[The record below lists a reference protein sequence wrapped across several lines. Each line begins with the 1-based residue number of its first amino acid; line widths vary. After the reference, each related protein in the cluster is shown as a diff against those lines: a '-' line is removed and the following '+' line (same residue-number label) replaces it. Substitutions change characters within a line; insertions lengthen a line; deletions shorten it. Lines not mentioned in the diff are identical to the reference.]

1 MKTKLSII
9 FLSAAVLMMSCVREE
24 MPEAG
29 TGSGLL
35 CRIEDGIPAT
45 KTILKDDPGVRI
57 ASKWQSGD
65 VVGIFGDNASNV
77 QYRIVSSSI
86 SADGKT
92 AEFKPQSSSSS
103 GTLLAYSPYQEGVSR
118 SGESIIVDFP
128 GSQQYAVMG
137 NLSGPDP
144 AANILAGIGNAT
156 TGIAF
161 RPVAAIL
168 KIGQAFEDAV
178 TLTAV
183 EFRDLEGRAVSGKMM
198 ITPGETLV
206 SEISGSGQAISLSF
220 GDGLALEAGQKTPLY
235 MIVPARQYAKGF
247 SLTFVTEDGSRSMK
261 TIGAA
266 SGITLSAGTVYPV
279 GDITRYSYLAGNS
292 FELADGAV
300 LVTPEKADLM
310 KIIRRTTHE
319 LLDING
325 NAIPFPDGAGYY
337 HGPALEMIVSKELN
351 LKEGSYLIFEQDS
364 DMLPSGGILKVM
376 TNEPLG
382 GGYYRVY
389 AISEANV
396 AAPYSKLEVGGE
408 MYDAEG
414 NLDEDKGEN
423 LDLAAYVTDIKDDE
437 GKSVS
442 FSVSPTGELLLSGES
457 AERLLGVETKGSA
470 SPSFALPA
478 LSLNIKKPNLEAVFS
493 AALTLNTRIAAGAVK
508 GEFQYLYVTVNPVF
522 NLGAEFKLKAE
533 LSETLNKHLF
543 TLYCAPIPIAPG
555 VMVTPEMD
563 ISGYVGIGGSLVF
576 STSMQYKYDLGTFG
590 VSYNKGDGFTTRH
603 IPPVPEKE
611 DGLQMEVGGLTGTLS
626 ASGGFSLHPK
636 FTIYGLIEVGVKAS
650 CGLVFG
656 VDLNVNQNGLN
667 PPKIYLQP
675 AIEMYPFIASL
686 GGYFTKDFKDLTVS
700 VNLDPLWERYLWP
713 KANVSLGFY
722 GPIKK
727 MYNSSFGYKT
737 IADLESDKDVDVVQI
752 MSPVL
757 NRVWTR
763 VVDAVFTHIDGMKYR
778 VTSSLPTIGDWDVY
792 VDYLGGG
799 TLGTPA
805 FETPWAPV
813 WCTDG
818 PFFRVPS
825 TGMAV
830 RARHRLAHIS
840 AGSKDIDVTDQIVG
854 GVPDNEAFAYRFVL
868 VDKFTGKEYDLGMKE
883 LGNRIDADYTYMV
896 SWPRTPDG
904 QDYFGPTK
912 IVREE
917 KFDNS
922 VPLKPLSSMYEPDGY
937 AYPPDFE

>member
-364 DMLPSGGILKVM
+364 DILPSGGILKVM

-423 LDLAAYVTDIKDDE
+423 LDLAAYVTDIKDNE

-470 SPSFALPA
+470 SPSFSLPG
-478 LSLNIKKPNLEAVFS
+478 LSLNIKQPNAEAAFS
-493 AALTLNTRIAAGAVK
+493 AALTLNTRIAAGAVQ

-522 NLGAEFKLKAE
+522 NLSAEFRLKAE
-533 LSETLNKHLF
+533 FSKTLSQHLF

-555 VMVTPEMD
+555 VLVTPEMD

-576 STSMQYKYDLGTFG
+576 STSLKYKYDMGTFG

-603 IPPVPEKE
+603 IPPVPDKE
-611 DGLQMEVGGLTGTLS
+611 DGLEMEVGGLTGTLS

-636 FTIYGLIEVGVKAS
+636 FTIYGLLEVGVKAS

-656 VDLNVNQNGLN
+656 VDFNVNQNGFN
-667 PPKIYLQP
+667 APKLYLQP

-686 GGYFTKDFKDLTVS
+686 GGYLTKDFKNLTVS

-713 KANVSLGFY
+713 RVSVIHGFY
-722 GPIKK
+722 GSIK
-727 MYNSSFGYKT
+727 MMNEFGYQTKD
-737 IADLESDKDVDVVQI
+737 DLGKDLIKI

-757 NRVWTR
+757 KGIFVIRSPS
-763 VVDAVFTHIDGMKYR
+763 AIFTQIDGMKYR
-778 VTSSLPTIGDWDVY
+778 VTSPLPTIGDWDVY

-799 TLGTPA
+799 TMGTPA
-805 FETPWAPV
+805 YDTPWAPV

-818 PFFRVPS
+818 SYLAVPS
-825 TGMAV
+825 TGMTI
-830 RARHRLAHIS
+830 RKRYRLAHIE
-840 AGSKDIDVTDQIVG
+840 AGQKDIDVTDEISG
-854 GVPDNEAFAYRFVL
+854 GIPVNENFSYRFVL
-868 VDKFTGKEYDLGMKE
+868 VKTSTGKEYDLGVKE
-883 LGNRIDADYTYMV
+883 LGSSIDVSNTYRI
-896 SWPRTPDG
+896 SWPKTPDG
-904 QDYFGPTK
+904 LDYFTYTK
-912 IVREE
+912 GVRPED
-917 KFDNS
+917 FDNS
-922 VPLKPLSSMYEPDGY
+922 VPLKSLSSMYEPDGY

>member
-1 MKTKLSII
+1 MKTKISVLFLAAALLS
-9 FLSAAVLMMSCVREE
+9 LSCVRED
-24 MPEAG
+24 MPQADSA
-29 TGSGLL
+29 SGLL
-35 CRIEDGIPAT
+35 CRIEGGVTAT
-45 KTILKDDPGVRI
+45 KTVLKDDPGVRMV
-57 ASKWQSGD
+57 SKWQSED
-65 VVGIFGDNASNV
+65 AVGVFSDNESNL
-77 QYRIVSSSI
+77 QYLIVSSSI
-86 SADGKT
+86 SGDGKT
-92 AEFKPQSSSSS
+92 AEFRTQSPTPP
-103 GTLLAYSPYQEGVSR
+103 GELLAYSPYQEGAAR
-118 SGESIIVDFP
+118 SGASLIVDFP
-128 GSQQYAVMG
+128 GNQQYAVMG

-144 AANILAGIGNAT
+144 AANILAGTGNSQN
-156 TGIAF
+156 GISF

-168 KIGQAFEDAV
+168 KIGQAFDDAV

-183 EFRDLEGRAVSGKMM
+183 EFRDLDGKAVAGKMK
-198 ITPGETLV
+198 IIPGDTPS
-206 SEISGSGQAISLSF
+206 SEITGSGQEITLSF
-220 GDGLALEAGQKTPLY
+220 GAGLALEAGQKSPLY

-247 SLTFVTEDGSRSMK
+247 SLTFVTEGGSRSVK

-266 SGITLSAGTVYPV
+266 AGITLAAGTVYPV
-279 GDITRYSYLAGNS
+279 GDITRYSYLAGDS
-292 FELADGAV
+292 FKLKDGAL
-300 LVTPEKADLM
+300 LVTPEKADMM
-310 KIIRRTTHE
+310 KIIRRSTHE
-319 LLDING
+319 LLDADG
-325 NAIPFPDGAGYY
+325 KAIPLPDGVGYY
-337 HGPALEMIVSKELN
+337 HGPALELIVRQELK
-351 LKEGSYLIFEQDS
+351 LEEGNFLVFEQDS
-364 DMLPSGGILKVM
+364 EMLPSGGILKVV
-376 TNEPLG
+376 TSEPLG

-396 AAPYSKLEVGGE
+396 AAPYAKLELGGE
-408 MYDAEG
+408 MYDADG
-414 NLDEDKGEN
+414 NLDESKGEN
-423 LDLAAYVTDIKDDE
+423 LDLAAYVTDIKDEE

-442 FSVSPTGELLLSGES
+442 FSMSPSGELLLSGES
-457 AERLLGVETKGSA
+457 AERLLGVKTKGSA

-493 AALTLNTRIAAGAVK
+493 AALTLNTRIAAGAVQ

-576 STSMQYKYDLGTFG
+576 STSLKYKYDMGTFG

-603 IPPVPEKE
+603 MPPVPEKE
-611 DGLQMEVGGLTGTLS
+611 DGLKMELGGLTGTLS

-686 GGYFTKDFKDLTVS
+686 GGYFTKDFKDLTVT

-713 KANVSLGFY
+713 KVSVSLGFY
-722 GPIKK
+722 GPTKK

-830 RARHRLAHIS
+830 RARHRLAQIS
-840 AGSKDIDVTDQIVG
+840 AGSKDIDVTDIITG
-854 GVPDNEAFAYRFVL
+854 GIPDNEAFAYRFVL
-868 VDKFTGKEYDLGMKE
+868 VNKYTGKEYDLGMNE
-883 LGNRIDADYTYMV
+883 LGGKIDVPYTHMI
-896 SWPRTPDG
+896 SWPKTPDG
-904 QDYFGPTK
+904 QDYFECKK

-917 KFDNS
+917 DFDNS
-922 VPLKPLSSMYEPDGY
+922 VPLKPLSSMYEADGY
-937 AYPPDFE
+937 ADPPVL

>member
-1 MKTKLSII
+1 MFLAAALLS
-9 FLSAAVLMMSCVREE
+9 LSCVRED
-24 MPEAG
+24 MPQADSA
-29 TGSGLL
+29 SGLL
-35 CRIEDGIPAT
+35 CRIEGGVPAT
-45 KTILKDDPGVRI
+45 KTVLKDDPGVRMV
-57 ASKWQSGD
+57 SKWQSED
-65 VVGIFGDNASNV
+65 AVGIFSDNASNL
-77 QYRIVSSSI
+77 QYSIVASSI
-86 SADGKT
+86 SDDGKT
-92 AEFKPQSSSSS
+92 AEFIAQYSTPA
-103 GTLLAYSPYQEGVSR
+103 GELFAYSPYQQSAVR
-118 SGESIIVDFP
+118 SGASLIVDFP
-128 GSQQYAVMG
+128 GNQQYAAMG

-144 AANILAGIGNAT
+144 AANILAGTGNSQ
-156 TGIAF
+156 TGISF

-168 KIGQAFEDAV
+168 KIGQAFDDAV

-183 EFRDLEGRAVSGKMM
+183 EFRDLDGKAVAGRMK
-198 ITPGETLV
+198 ITPGETPAAEITGSG
-206 SEISGSGQAISLSF
+206 SEITLSF
-220 GDGLALEAGQKTPLY
+220 GAGLALEAGQKSPLY

-247 SLTFVTEDGSRSMK
+247 SLTFVTEDGSRSVK

-266 SGITLSAGTVYPV
+266 AGITLAAGTVYPV
-279 GDITRYSYLAGNS
+279 GDITRYSYLAGDS
-292 FELADGAV
+292 FKLADGAM

-310 KIIRRTTHE
+310 KIIRRSTHE
-319 LLDING
+319 LLDADG
-325 NAIPFPDGAGYY
+325 KAIPLPDGVGYY
-337 HGPALEMIVSKELN
+337 HGPALELIVRQELN
-351 LKEGSYLIFEQDS
+351 LGEGAFLIFEQDS
-364 DMLPSGGILKVM
+364 EMLPSGGILKVV
-376 TNEPLG
+376 TSESLG

-396 AAPYSKLEVGGE
+396 AAPYARLELGGE
-408 MYDAEG
+408 MYDADG
-414 NLDEDKGEN
+414 NLDESKGEN
-423 LDLAAYVTDIKDDE
+423 LDLAAYVTDIKDEE

-442 FSVSPTGELLLSGES
+442 FSMSPSGELLLSGES
-457 AERLLGVETKGSA
+457 AERLLGVKTKGSA

-493 AALTLNTRIAAGAVK
+493 AALTLNTRIAAGAVQ

-533 LSETLNKHLF
+533 LSETLTKHLF

-576 STSMQYKYDLGTFG
+576 STSLKYKYDMGTFG

-611 DGLQMEVGGLTGTLS
+611 DGLQMELGGLTGTLS

-656 VDLNVNQNGLN
+656 ADLNVNESGLN

-686 GGYFTKDFKDLTVS
+686 GGYLTKDFKDLTVS

-713 KANVSLGFY
+713 KAIVSLGFY
-722 GPIKK
+722 GPTKK

-737 IADLESDKDVDVVQI
+737 ISDLESDKDVDVVKI

-763 VVDAVFTHIDGMKYR
+763 FVDAIFTHIDGMKYR

-840 AGSKDIDVTDQIVG
+840 AGAKDIDVTDQIVG
-854 GVPDNEAFAYRFVL
+854 GVPDNEAFAYRVVL

-922 VPLKPLSSMYEPDGY
+922 VPLKPLSSMYEADGY
-937 AYPPDFE
+937 AYPPVL

>member
-1 MKTKLSII
+1 MFLAAALLS
-9 FLSAAVLMMSCVREE
+9 LSCVRED
-24 MPEAG
+24 MPQADSA
-29 TGSGLL
+29 SGLL
-35 CRIEDGIPAT
+35 CRIEGGVPAT
-45 KTILKDDPGVRI
+45 KTVLKDDPGVRMV
-57 ASKWQSGD
+57 SKWQSED
-65 VVGIFGDNASNV
+65 AVGIFSDNASNL
-77 QYRIVSSSI
+77 QYRIVASSI
-86 SADGKT
+86 SGDGKT
-92 AEFKPQSSSSS
+92 AEFIAQSSTPE
-103 GTLLAYSPYQEGVSR
+103 GELLACSPYQEGAAR
-118 SGESIIVDFP
+118 SGASLIVDFP
-128 GSQQYAVMG
+128 GNQQYAVSG

-144 AANILAGIGNAT
+144 AANILAGTGNSQ
-156 TGIAF
+156 TGISF

-168 KIGQAFEDAV
+168 KIGQTFDDAV

-183 EFRDLEGRAVSGKMM
+183 EFRDLDGKAVAGKMK
-198 ITPGETLV
+198 ITPGEAPAA
-206 SEISGSGQAISLSF
+206 EITGSGQVITLTF
-220 GDGLALEAGQKTPLY
+220 GSGLALEAGQKSPLY
-235 MIVPARQYAKGF
+235 IIVPARQYAKGF
-247 SLTFVTEDGSRSMK
+247 SLTFVTESGSRSVK
-261 TIGAA
+261 TIGTAA
-266 SGITLSAGTVYPV
+266 GITLAAGTVYPV
-279 GDITRYSYLAGNS
+279 GDITRYSYLAGDS
-292 FELADGAV
+292 FKLKDGAL
-300 LVTPEKADLM
+300 LVTPEKADMM

-319 LLDING
+319 LLDADG
-325 NAIPFPDGAGYY
+325 KAIPLPDGVGYY
-337 HGPALEMIVSKELN
+337 HGPALELIVRQELK
-351 LKEGSYLIFEQDS
+351 LEEGNFLVFEQDS
-364 DMLPSGGILKVM
+364 EMLPSGGILKVM
-376 TNEPLG
+376 TNESLG

-396 AAPYSKLEVGGE
+396 AAPYAKLELGGE

-414 NLDEDKGEN
+414 NLDESKGES
-423 LDLAAYVTDIKDDE
+423 LDLADYVTDIKDDE

-442 FSVSPTGELLLSGES
+442 FSMSPSGELLLSGES
-457 AERLLGVETKGSA
+457 AERLLGVKTKGSA
-470 SPSFALPA
+470 NPSFALPA

-522 NLGAEFKLKAE
+522 NLSAEFKLKAE

-576 STSMQYKYDLGTFG
+576 STSLKYKYDMGTFG

-603 IPPVPEKE
+603 MPPVPEKE
-611 DGLQMEVGGLTGTLS
+611 DGLKMELGGLTGTLS

-656 VDLNVNQNGLN
+656 ADLNVNQNGLN

-722 GPIKK
+722 GPTKK

-854 GVPDNEAFAYRFVL
+854 GVPDNEAFAYRVVL

-922 VPLKPLSSMYEPDGY
+922 VPIKPLSSMYEADGY
-937 AYPPDFE
+937 ADPPVL

>member
-1 MKTKLSII
+1 MKTKLSVL
-9 FLSAAVLMMSCVREE
+9 FLAAALLSLSCVRED
-24 MPEAG
+24 MPQADSA
-29 TGSGLL
+29 SGLL
-35 CRIEDGIPAT
+35 CRIEGGVPAT
-45 KTILKDDPGVRI
+45 KTVLKDDPGVRMV
-57 ASKWQSGD
+57 SKWQSED
-65 VVGIFGDNASNV
+65 AVGIFSDNASNL
-77 QYRIVSSSI
+77 QYRIVASSI
-86 SADGKT
+86 SGDGKT
-92 AEFKPQSSSSS
+92 AEFIAQSSTPE
-103 GTLLAYSPYQEGVSR
+103 GELLACSPYQEGAAR
-118 SGESIIVDFP
+118 SGASLIVDFP
-128 GSQQYAVMG
+128 GNQQYAVSG

-144 AANILAGIGNAT
+144 AANILAGTGNSQ
-156 TGIAF
+156 TGISF

-168 KIGQAFEDAV
+168 KIGQTFDDAV

-183 EFRDLEGRAVSGKMM
+183 EFRDLDGKAVAGKMK
-198 ITPGETLV
+198 ITPGEAPAA
-206 SEISGSGQAISLSF
+206 EITGSGQVITLTF
-220 GDGLALEAGQKTPLY
+220 GSGLALEAGQKSPLY
-235 MIVPARQYAKGF
+235 IIVPARQYAKGF
-247 SLTFVTEDGSRSMK
+247 SLTFVTESGSRSVK
-261 TIGAA
+261 TIGTAA
-266 SGITLSAGTVYPV
+266 GITLAAGTVYPV
-279 GDITRYSYLAGNS
+279 GDITRYSYLAGDS
-292 FELADGAV
+292 FKLKDGAL
-300 LVTPEKADLM
+300 LVTPEKADMM

-319 LLDING
+319 LLDADG
-325 NAIPFPDGAGYY
+325 KAIPLPDGVGYY
-337 HGPALEMIVSKELN
+337 HGPALELIVRQELK
-351 LKEGSYLIFEQDS
+351 LEEGNFLVFEQDS
-364 DMLPSGGILKVM
+364 EMLPSGGILKVM
-376 TNEPLG
+376 TNESLG

-396 AAPYSKLEVGGE
+396 AAPYAKLELGGE

-414 NLDEDKGEN
+414 NLDESKGES
-423 LDLAAYVTDIKDDE
+423 LDLADYVTDIKDDE

-442 FSVSPTGELLLSGES
+442 FSMSPSGELLLSGES
-457 AERLLGVETKGSA
+457 AERLLGVKTKGSA
-470 SPSFALPA
+470 NPSFALPA

-522 NLGAEFKLKAE
+522 NLSAEFKLKAE

-576 STSMQYKYDLGTFG
+576 STSLKYKYDMGTFG

-603 IPPVPEKE
+603 MPPVPEKE
-611 DGLQMEVGGLTGTLS
+611 DGLKMELGGLTGTLS

-656 VDLNVNQNGLN
+656 ADLNVNQNGLN

-722 GPIKK
+722 GPTKK

-854 GVPDNEAFAYRFVL
+854 GVPDNEAFAYRVVL

-922 VPLKPLSSMYEPDGY
+922 VPIKPLSSMYEADGY
-937 AYPPDFE
+937 ADPPVL